1 MNNSIYGQKNLKMK
15 LKKIREERHYTQ
27 EYIAK
32 KLGISIRA
40 YSKIE
45 RGETQLT
52 INRLKEIST
61 ILNVS
66 PFELL
71 SDEIAKTV
79 PEKQQLIDN
88 EKELTIIESFPIK
101 QHYEETITLLKDQI
115 ETLKKIIEK
124 MSF

>member
-1 MNNSIYGQKNLKMK
+1 MK

-52 INRLKEIST
+52 INRLKEISA

-71 SDEIAKTV
+71 TDEMTQPSK
-79 PEKQQLIDN
+79 KQQQGGYNVEELMTID
-88 EKELTIIESFPIK
+88 SFPMK
-101 QHYEETITLLKDQI
+101 EHYEETIAILKDQI
-115 ETLKKIIEK
+115 ETLKKIIDK

>member
-1 MNNSIYGQKNLKMK
+1 MK
-15 LKKIREERHYTQ
+15 LKKIREKGHYTQ

-32 KLGISIRA
+32 RLGISIRA

-52 INRLKEIST
+52 INRLKEISS

-71 SDEIAKTV
+71 SDEMTQKS
-79 PEKQQLIDN
+79 PKDQQTIQN
-88 EKELTIIESFPIK
+88 EEELMTIESFPMK
-101 QHYEETITLLKDQI
+101 EHYEETIAILKDQI
-115 ETLKKIIEK
+115 ETLKKIIDK